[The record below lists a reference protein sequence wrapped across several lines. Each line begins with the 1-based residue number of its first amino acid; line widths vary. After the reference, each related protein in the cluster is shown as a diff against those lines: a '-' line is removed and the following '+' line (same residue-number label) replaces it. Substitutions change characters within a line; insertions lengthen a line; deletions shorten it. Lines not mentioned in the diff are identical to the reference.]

1 MYGIHH
7 KSKKA
12 TGGPVEGAGTGT
24 SDSIKKDVASG
35 SYIMPADS
43 TAKLGLNPEMM
54 RRLKESQAAE
64 AQNLPRLGVAGRG
77 KKVSVNL
84 SNGEYELPPEQVH
97 AVGVQALNQVKD
109 ATHSPAGPR
118 GVDLEGLRRF
128 KQQQENL
135 PRLGVSAE
143 MISQHKARQ
152 GKEQFF
158 ANGGLVE
165 EEQKARQTS
174 FDITNTPAAQR
185 QGGISP
191 QRVQGMASDAAS
203 KPATGVVQPVAQKPG
218 FGDGLAGGAK
228 ALVGASLLPHAAVAD
243 GLRYGAT
250 RAVGGDPESLE
261 GGTGKYRDM
270 AMGMAGEGWKQAEGA
285 SEQLR
290 SDTREALG
298 VKPLAKAAPQS
309 ASPAVGAG
317 ASRPS
322 APGSVV
328 QPELPRLG
336 ARGWNKSGIGA
347 GAQGGEIAAMV
358 GADGVPSFTN
368 EPGAVAGA
376 QELPRLGVG
385 RVGNGI
391 GTFSQSEAGDSQ
403 LAYDRNERAIA
414 EREKMIQASR
424 RGAIG
429 EGGGRVTVVADS
441 SRTPSLQERQLARLD
456 YRTAQTEALRA
467 QTQQSG
473 ADAEQQLQLGAQ
485 RMSTEQLNQQRL
497 QQQVEEGQY
506 SVQDRQRIAELQARM
521 VDPGLSEEERASAR
535 EAYTALSTQAKD
547 RYIAQDVVMGQGTN
561 GPVIGRQII
570 DATTGR
576 PVAGEQD
583 GQQAIVPN
591 AAVQALRSDP
601 KRAAEFDKKYGV
613 GAAAKHLAG

>member
-12 TGGPVEGAGTGT
+12 TGGPVEGPGTGT

-43 TAKLGLNPEMM
+43 TAKLGINPEMI
-54 RRLKESQAAE
+54 RRFKESQAAE
-64 AQNLPRLGVAGRG
+64 AQNLPRLGVAGGG
-77 KKVSVNL
+77 KKVAVNL

-109 ATHSPAGPR
+109 ATHTPVAQR
-118 GVDLEGLRRF
+118 GVDLEGFRRF

-152 GKEQFF
+152 GGEQFF

-174 FDITNTPAAQR
+174 FDITNTPTAQR
-185 QGGISP
+185 PGGLSP
-191 QRVQGMASDAAS
+191 QGVQGMARDAAS

-243 GLRYGAT
+243 GLRYGVT

-270 AMGMAGEGWKQAEGA
+270 AMDMAGEGWKQAEGA

-298 VKPLAKAAPQS
+298 VKPLAKTAPRS
-309 ASPAVGAG
+309 ASPAVGG
-317 ASRPS
+317 VPSRS
-322 APGSVV
+322 GAPGIVG

-336 ARGWNKSGIGA
+336 APGWNKSGIGA

-414 EREKMIQASR
+414 EREKMTQASR
-424 RGAIG
+424 NGAIG

-441 SRTPSLQERQLARLD
+441 SRAPTTAEVLRGRQD
-456 YRTAQTEALRA
+456 GQQAQTEALRA
-467 QTQQSG
+467 QTLQSG
-473 ADAEQQLQLGAQ
+473 VESNQ
-485 RMSTEQLNQQRL
+485 RMTTEQLGQQKL
-497 QQQVEEGQY
+497 QQDLATGQY
-506 SVQDRQRIAELQARM
+506 GVQDRQRIAELQARM
-521 VDPGLSEEERASAR
+521 VDPGLSEEERTSAR

-547 RYIAQDVVMGQGTN
+547 RYQSQDVILGRDDNGKDIRGT
-561 GPVIGRQII
+561 QLI
-570 DATTGR
+570 DVTTGR
-576 PVAGEQD
+576 PVAGGGETMPKLR
-583 GQQAIVPN
+583 GAP
-591 AAVQALRSDP
+591 AVGSRQGGYEFIGGDP
-601 KRAAEFDKKYGV
+601 ADKGSWRKV
-613 GAAAKHLAG
+613 

>member
-7 KSKKA
+7 SSKKA
-12 TGGPVEGAGTGT
+12 KGGPVEGPGTGT

-54 RRLKESQAAE
+54 RRFKESQAAE

-77 KKVSVNL
+77 KKVAVNL

-109 ATHSPAGPR
+109 ATHTPVAQR

-152 GKEQFF
+152 GGEQFF

-174 FDITNTPAAQR
+174 FDITNTPIAQR
-185 QGGISP
+185 PGGLSP
-191 QRVQGMASDAAS
+191 QGVQGMARDAAS
-203 KPATGVVQPVAQKPG
+203 KPATGVGQPVAQKPG

-228 ALVGASLLPHAAVAD
+228 ALVGAALLPHAAAAD

-317 ASRPS
+317 AIRPR

-336 ARGWNKSGIGA
+336 APGWNKTGIGA

-358 GADGVPSFTN
+358 GADGVSSFTN

-424 RGAIG
+424 SGAIG

-456 YRTAQTEALRA
+456 NRTAQTEALRA

-473 ADAEQQLQLGAQ
+473 AEAEQQLQLGAQ

-506 SVQDRQRIAELQARM
+506 GVQDRQRIAELQARM
-521 VDPGLSEEERASAR
+521 VDPGLSEEERTSAR
-535 EAYTALSTQAKD
+535 EAYTSLSTKAKD
-547 RYIAQDVVMGQGTN
+547 RYQSQDVILGRDESGKDIRGT
-561 GPVIGRQII
+561 QLI
-570 DATTGR
+570 DVTTGQ
-576 PVAGEQD
+576 PVAGAQSQATSVPAGMTLVGYKDGKPVYQD
-583 GQQAIVPN
+583 ASG
-591 AAVQALRSDP
+591 
-601 KRAAEFDKKYGV
+601 KRFMDS
-613 GAAAKHLAG
+613 

>member
-1 MYGIHH
+1 MYGVSHH
-7 KSKKA
+7 SKK
-12 TGGPVEGAGTGT
+12 TKGGPVEGPGTGT

-43 TAKLGLNPEMM
+43 TAKLGLNPEMI
-54 RRLKESQAAE
+54 RRFKESQAAE
-64 AQNLPRLGVAGRG
+64 AQNLPRLGGAGRG
-77 KKVSVNL
+77 KKVAVNL

-118 GVDLEGLRRF
+118 GVDLEG
-128 KQQQENL
+128 
-135 PRLGVSAE
+135 
-143 MISQHKARQ
+143 
-152 GKEQFF
+152 KEQFF

-165 EEQKARQTS
+165 DEQKSRQTA

-203 KPATGVVQPVAQKPG
+203 KPATGAGQPVAEKPG

-298 VKPLAKAAPQS
+298 VKPLAKTAPQS
-309 ASPAVGAG
+309 ASPAVGGVPSRSG
-317 ASRPS
+317 AT
-322 APGSVV
+322 GSVG

-336 ARGWNKSGIGA
+336 APGWNKSGIGA

-358 GADGVPSFTN
+358 GTDGVPSFTN

-391 GTFSQSEAGDSQ
+391 GTFSQSDAGDSQ

-414 EREKMIQASR
+414 ERENMIQASR

-456 YRTAQTEALRA
+456 NRTAQTEALRA

-473 ADAEQQLQLGAQ
+473 ADAEQRLQLGAQ
-485 RMSTEQLNQQRL
+485 RMGTEQLNQQRL

-506 SVQDRQRIAELQARM
+506 GVQDRQRIAELQARM
-521 VDPGLSEEERASAR
+521 VDQGLSEEERTSAR

-583 GQQAIVPN
+583 GQQAIVPT

>member
-43 TAKLGLNPEMM
+43 TAKLGLNPEMI
-54 RRLKESQAAE
+54 RRFKESQADE

-77 KKVSVNL
+77 KKVAVNL

-109 ATHSPAGPR
+109 ATHSPAGQR
-118 GVDLEGLRRF
+118 GFDLAG
-128 KQQQENL
+128 QESL

-165 EEQKARQTS
+165 DEPKPRQTS

-185 QGGISP
+185 QGGVSP
-191 QRVQGMASDAAS
+191 QGVQGMARDAAS
-203 KPATGVVQPVAQKPG
+203 KPATGVGQPVAQKPG

-228 ALVGASLLPHAAVAD
+228 ALVGTALLPHAAVAD

-270 AMGMAGEGWKQAEGA
+270 AMDMAGEGWKQAEGA

-309 ASPAVGAG
+309 TSPAVGAG

-322 APGSVV
+322 APGSVG

-385 RVGNGI
+385 RIGNGI
-391 GTFSQSEAGDSQ
+391 GTFSQSDAGDSQ

-424 RGAIG
+424 SGAIG

-441 SRTPSLQERQLARLD
+441 SRAPTTAEILRGRHDGQQ
-456 YRTAQTEALRA
+456 AQTEALRA
-467 QTQQSG
+467 QTLQSG
-473 ADAEQQLQLGAQ
+473 VESNQ
-485 RMSTEQLNQQRL
+485 RMTTEQLGQQKL
-497 QQQVEEGQY
+497 QQDLATGQY
-506 SVQDRQRIAELQARM
+506 GVQDRQRIAELQARM
-521 VDPGLSEEERASAR
+521 VDPGLSEEERTSAR

-547 RYIAQDVVMGQGTN
+547 RYQSQDVILGRDESGKDIRGT
-561 GPVIGRQII
+561 QLI
-570 DATTGR
+570 DVTTGR
-576 PVAGEQD
+576 PVAG
-583 GQQAIVPN
+583 G
-591 AAVQALRSDP
+591 AVQPQRRASVARSEVEQAAREDGVSVDDYIKAL
-601 KRAAEFDKKYGV
+601 KAQGV
-613 GAAAKHLAG
+613 SVS